1 LRRAFALTVL
11 LLVSGCATQHLVV
24 DRLFFGTNIPSGGTV
39 SDDDWKT
46 FVREVVTP
54 KFKDGLTIF
63 EGNGQWLDPRG
74 DLVREHVMV
83 VEVAHPAG
91 AAVDAEMRSI
101 AAEYK
106 RRFKQ
111 DAVLR
116 ITVPATIAFY

>member
-1 LRRAFALTVL
+1 MRRAFALTVL

-116 ITVPATIAFY
+116 ITVPATMAFY